1 MYECLQKQVL
11 DLNDAYG
18 KNDRIPIM
26 QSLFEVYGVSV
37 GINGGF
43 INMDYNSCKSYTI
56 NFDTGAVHIITVLGL
71 VVVTPSVNNRRHF

>member
-1 MYECLQKQVL
+1 
-11 DLNDAYG
+11 
-18 KNDRIPIM
+18 M

-56 NFDTGAVHIITVLGL
+56 NFDTGAVHHNGL
-71 VVVTPSVNNRRHF
+71 RFGSSYAICK